1 MTITH
6 LFFDVGG
13 VLGNNGWDREQRAAA
28 TRRFELEAGELEEMH
43 SEAVA
48 MMELGRTTL
57 DEYLKTAVFYR
68 PRSFTPEAFKEFMF
82 AQSTP
87 NPDTIELARAL
98 ARTGRY
104 RMMTLNNESAELN
117 QHRIERFGL
126 GDIFTAFFSSCWIGV
141 LKPARRIYEVALAM
155 AQARPETSVFIDDRE
170 RNLEPARLLG
180 MRTIAF
186 SDAGRLKEE
195 LAGLGVTEK
204 GERGRGKGE
213 RNSAPA

>member
-1 MTITH
+1 VTITH

-13 VLGNNGWDREQRAAA
+13 VLGSNGWDREQRAAA
-28 TRRFELEAGELEEMH
+28 ARRFELEAGELEEMH

-117 QHRIERFGL
+117 AHRIERFGL
-126 GDIFTAFFSSCWIGV
+126 CEIFTAFLSSCWLGIR
-141 LKPARRIYEVALAM
+141 KPRRLIFERALGI
-155 AQARPETSVFIDDRE
+155 AQTEPRRALFVDDRE
-170 RNLEPARLLG
+170 QNLAPATALG
-180 MRTIAF
+180 FDTVLF
-186 SDAGRLKEE
+186 TDAPGLERE
-195 LAGLGVTEK
+195 LARRGLL
-204 GERGRGKGE
+204 
-213 RNSAPA
+213 